1 MSKKIIAY
9 CGFEPNSRN
18 GYVKWDKDYL
28 QMTDAERLEF
38 LTDVINELIS
48 EHQFLMRVIGNLKTA
63 SRGLGLPQ

>member
-9 CGFEPNSRN
+9 CGFEPDSRN

-63 SRGLGLPQ
+63 SKGLGLPQ